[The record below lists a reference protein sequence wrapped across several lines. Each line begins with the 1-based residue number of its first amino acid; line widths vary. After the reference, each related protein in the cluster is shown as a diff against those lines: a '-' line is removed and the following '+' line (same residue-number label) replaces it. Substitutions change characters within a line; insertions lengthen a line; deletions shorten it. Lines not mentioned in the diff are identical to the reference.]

1 MMMMMMMMVGQV
13 YKTVIVGLSRK
24 SHCLQEF
31 CASFGANLASVH
43 NILEY
48 SFLQRLI
55 NTAGHSF
62 AWIGGYYFEVCSTS
76 TAVKGA
82 ST

>member
-1 MMMMMMMMVGQV
+1 MMMMMGQV
-13 YKTVIVGLSRK
+13 YNTLCCCGFSRK
-24 SHCLQEF
+24 SHCLQNF

-43 NILEY
+43 NIWEY

-55 NTAGHSF
+55 KTGDHSF

-76 TAVKGA
+76 TAVKRG
-82 ST
+82 SM